1 MSRSLFAVTVF
12 APLVIT
18 VSVLASSAAVQS
30 DHQGEVRLPA
40 KLDAEGASQ
49 MLIPVRVKEH
59 TFWCNADSGGSR
71 VLSLD
76 LTKALNAGLE
86 ANATGTNAGVG
97 PEVSRDQR
105 VRGVT
110 VEIGSIVLHDATL
123 VLVNR
128 PTVVPDIDCVLG
140 LGLLPDY
147 AIEFDYLTPSVRL
160 IPASGFRPPAGA
172 VAIPITMDRSAT
184 PSAKVRIRFGGT
196 DPVEATLMIDTGA
209 SYYDLVLL
217 KPFVDANRVGDRIGA
232 VLPRFSDSPGMTIG
246 AGRASAVTL
255 GPFEITG
262 PVAALIATPSG
273 ATFSVDGLLG
283 TGFLRLF
290 TLTFDYGRQQL
301 WLRPNGRP
309 TGPQPFDASGIEL
322 RPTEAHEFAI
332 VAIAPDSAASIAGL
346 HVGDLLKQVDGRP
359 ARDMNLGQIQDVFNR
374 VDETCTVQIERGGRL
389 QTARL
394 HLRRRL

>member
-1 MSRSLFAVTVF
+1 
-12 APLVIT
+12 
-18 VSVLASSAAVQS
+18 
-30 DHQGEVRLPA
+30 
-40 KLDAEGASQ
+40 
-49 MLIPVRVKEH
+49 MLIPIRVKGH

-76 LTKALNAGLE
+76 LAKALNAGLE
-86 ANATGTNAGVG
+86 PNATGTNAGVG

-110 VEIGSIVLHDATL
+110 VEIGSLVLHDATL

-160 IPASGFRPPAGA
+160 IPVSRFRPPAGA
-172 VAIPITMDRSAT
+172 VSIPITMDRSAN
-184 PSAKVRIRFGGT
+184 PSAEVRIHFGDP
-196 DPVEATLMIDTGA
+196 DPVQAILMIDTGA

-217 KPFVDANRVGDRIGA
+217 KPFVDANRVSDRIGT
-232 VLPRFSDSPGMTIG
+232 VMPRFSDSSGMTIE

-255 GPFEITG
+255 GPFAVTG

-283 TGFLRLF
+283 TGFLRRF
-290 TLTFDYGRQQL
+290 TVTFDYSRQQL
-301 WLRPNGRP
+301 WLKPNGRP
-309 TGPQPFDASGIEL
+309 RGPQPFDASGIEA
-322 RPTEAHEFAI
+322 RPTEAHEFVI
-332 VAIAPDSAASIAGL
+332 VAIAPDSPASLAGL
-346 HVGDLLKQVDGRP
+346 RVGDLLKQVDGRP
-359 ARDMNLGQIQDVFNR
+359 ARDMNLGQIQDAFNR
-374 VDETCTVQIERGGRL
+374 VGEICTVHIERDGRT
-389 QTARL
+389 QTAKL